1 MSPGP
6 YPIIDRVGTEVLR
19 WRGLGAD
26 GIEAIGDAFDALAGR
41 TVLVTGSAGSIG
53 GQLARRLAG
62 SRIERL
68 VLVDASEA
76 GQFRLDL
83 DLAST
88 SVPREICLG
97 DVGDE
102 PFVDHVFERFR
113 PQVVLHAAAY
123 KHVPMLEGHPRQ
135 AVRSNVLGTRCVA
148 EAADRW
154 GSERLVMVSTDKAVS
169 PAGVMGASKKLAELY
184 LRTRPVDA
192 GCRFSSVRF
201 GNVIESSGNVFEVF
215 ARQLELGQ
223 RLTVTDSRAERY
235 FMTLAEAAA
244 LVARA
249 ASLGAGGE
257 VFVLN
262 MGQPVSIERIARR
275 MAELAGRDAADAVEF
290 VGLRPG
296 EQMDERLFESHEHP
310 VATGVPG
317 IRRAEGPIVDAQ
329 LFESAIAMLEDAAST
344 GVDGVG
350 ECLARAIAMVEC
362 HPAASG
368 VADAN

>member
-1 MSPGP
+1 MTPGHH
-6 YPIIDRVGTEVLR
+6 PIIGRIGAEVLR
-19 WRGLGAD
+19 WRGTGAD
-26 GIEAIGDAFDALAGR
+26 GDAFGDAFDALEGR

-53 GQLARRLAG
+53 GELSRRLAR

-83 DLAST
+83 DLAGT
-88 SVPREICLG
+88 SVSREICLG
-97 DVGDE
+97 DVSDE
-102 PFVDHVFERFR
+102 PFIEHVFDRFR

-135 AVRSNVLGTRCVA
+135 AVRSNVLGTKCVA
-148 EAADRW
+148 EAADRY

-169 PAGVMGASKKLAELY
+169 PVGVMGATKKLAELY
-184 LRTRPVDA
+184 LRTRSVGT
-192 GCRFSSVRF
+192 GCGCSSVRF

-215 ARQLELGQ
+215 ARQLELGE
-223 RLTVTDSRAERY
+223 RLTVTDPRAERY

-249 ASLGAGGE
+249 GSLGGGGE
-257 VFVLN
+257 VYVLN
-262 MGQPVSIERIARR
+262 MGTPVLVERVARR
-275 MAELAGRDAADAVEF
+275 MAEIAGRDAEDAIEF

-296 EQMDERLFESHEHP
+296 ERLDERLFEANEQP
-310 VATGVPG
+310 IPTGVPG
-317 IRRAEGPIVDAQ
+317 IRRAEGPVADSELVEA
-329 LFESAIAMLEDAAST
+329 AVAMLEEAVST

-350 ECLARAIAMVEC
+350 ECLTRALSLVDC
-362 HPAASG
+362 RPAARG
-368 VADAN
+368 VLDAS